1 MNFFKNTNELEKSKI
16 WKKDDRFR
24 KDKELKSYFIN
35 KTFSTK
41 NTGMNK
47 TTENALI
54 EIKDGN
60 RKN

>member
-1 MNFFKNTNELEKSKI
+1 MKFFKNTHELEKSKI

-54 EIKDGN
+54 EIE
-60 RKN
+60 